1 MIQEALRTHF
11 GEPVYRPTDV
21 GREELVAAL
30 ERVHADLTSVRDWSD
45 VQEDARCRQQD
56 PVSSHA
62 VSDLEHAHDYY
73 LADTGAALGGR
84 FLDDVDALI
93 ERIEMFPAGAPP
105 VDGFSDLRRARLR
118 HFPYGIF
125 HRHDPSTD
133 ELLVLRILHRRR
145 GKAAP
150 LAD

>member
-30 ERVHADLTSVRDWSD
+30 ERVHADPTSVRDWSD
-45 VQEDARCRQQD
+45 VREDARCRQPD

-84 FLDDVDALI
+84 FLDDVEALI
-93 ERIEMFPAGAPP
+93 ERIEMFPAGGPTGRWIQRPAQGARAALPIRHLPPARPFDGRVASLANPVQAP
-105 VDGFSDLRRARLR
+105 R
-118 HFPYGIF
+118 
-125 HRHDPSTD
+125 
-133 ELLVLRILHRRR
+133 
-145 GKAAP
+145 
-150 LAD
+150 